1 MNNILTTLIERQC
14 SRYGDRT
21 AIYERRDGRW
31 QPLTWDTLRERSA
44 NVAYALETLGLPET
58 GMTAIFSANCP
69 EFLISDFAAYANRA
83 VPVSIYATSSA
94 DQVKYIINDSRAS
107 IIYVG
112 DRKQLDIVLSVI
124 PDCKSLRH
132 IIVIDRNVN
141 IGDGLSPDGT
151 VNIMTFEALEGLGAA
166 ASQACRRAVAE
177 RTAAASPDDIATLIY
192 TSGTTGEPKGAVLPH
207 SCFNACL
214 RLHHERLTSLSDE
227 DTSIC
232 FLPLSHIFEKAWTYF
247 CLDAG
252 IRVYVNEDPKVIQES
267 LAETHPTCMC
277 SVPRFWEKV
286 HTAVRDQIQHM
297 SWFKRLMVRRAL
309 HVGHR
314 RNIDYRRLGLKV
326 PKVLEWEYEFYDKR
340 VFRLLRRAI
349 GFTNPNI
356 FPTAGAPLSA
366 GIVEFFQTC
375 GLNIMIGYGLSE
387 TTATVTCFPYTGWE
401 PGTVGTLL
409 PEIKCRIGEDNEIQV
424 KGPTVMREY
433 YNKPAETEAAFTDD
447 GWFRTGDAGYFD
459 ARGDLVLTER
469 IKDLFKTSNGK
480 YIAPQVLESRLGED
494 RYIEQVAIIGDQ
506 RKYVSAIVVPAFAA
520 LREYARKKKIA
531 FRTNADLIRNKDIR
545 SLIEARIEKLQA
557 DRAGFEKIKRFTLL
571 PHEFTIQAGELTN
584 TLKLRRPVINRNYA
598 AQIEAMYV

>member
-14 SRYGDRT
+14 SRYGDR
-21 AIYERRDGRW
+21 AEIYERRDGRW

-297 SWFKRLMVRRAL
+297 SWFKRLMVNRAL

-326 PKVLEWEYEFYDKR
+326 PKVLEWEYDFYDKR

>member
-14 SRYGDRT
+14 SRYGDR
-21 AIYERRDGRW
+21 AAVYERRDGRW

-297 SWFKRLMVRRAL
+297 SWFKRLMVNRAL

-326 PKVLEWEYEFYDKR
+326 PKVLEWEYDFYDKR
-340 VFRLLRRAI
+340 VFRLLRSAI

-356 FPTAGAPLSA
+356 FPTAGAPLSV

-545 SLIEARIEKLQA
+545 SLIEARQTHLA
-557 DRAGFEKIKRFTLL
+557 AYEKIKRFTLL